1 VGAGSALV
9 AGGAFAALW
18 QYGRN
23 IWTIFKR
30 MVAKREK

>member
-9 AGGAFAALW
+9 VGGAFAALW